1 MPKAR
6 PITEA
11 EFKRAFALA
20 GTSRYPERN
29 QAILALSAR
38 AGMRIGE
45 IRDLNLIDVWDDA
58 VEELRDRIYLSA
70 DRTKWGHAREIYLS
84 RTTKK
89 VLESHVANRG
99 LAVGALF
106 LSQSGRRFGRT
117 ALVTHVK
124 SLYSRAGIDTS
135 SHAGRALFITS
146 LADAGV
152 SIRVIQKAVGHK
164 SLQATNAYLSARP
177 SEVSAAVEL
186 LR

>member
-20 GTSRYPERN
+20 ATSRYPERN
-29 QAILALSAR
+29 QTILALSAR
-38 AGMRIGE
+38 AGMRVGE
-45 IRDLNLIDVWDDA
+45 IRDLNLSDVWDDA
-58 VEELRDRIYLSA
+58 TETLRERIYLSA
-70 DRTKWGHAREIYLS
+70 ERTKWGHAREVYLS
-84 RTTKK
+84 RTTRK
-89 VLESHVANRG
+89 VLETHISTRG
-99 LAVGALF
+99 LAAGPLF
-106 LSQSGRRFGRT
+106 TSQNKRRFGRT
-117 ALVTHVK
+117 ALVTHMR
-124 SLYSRAGIDTS
+124 SLYARAGIDTS
-135 SHAGRALFITS
+135 SHAGRALFITA

>member
-20 GTSRYPERN
+20 ATSRYPERN

-38 AGMRIGE
+38 AGMRVGE
-45 IRDLNLIDVWDDA
+45 IRDLNLSDAWDDA
-58 VEELRDRIYLSA
+58 TETLRERIYLSA
-70 DRTKWGHAREIYLS
+70 ERTKWGHAREVYLG
-84 RTTKK
+84 RTTRK
-89 VLESHVANRG
+89 VLEAYIATRG
-99 LAVGALF
+99 LAAGSLF
-106 LSQSGRRFGRT
+106 QSQNRRRFGRT

-124 SLYSRAGIDTS
+124 SLYARAGIDTS
-135 SHAGRALFITS
+135 SHAGRALFITA

>member
-6 PITEA
+6 PITDA
-11 EFKRAFALA
+11 EFRRTFALA

-29 QAILALSAR
+29 QALLALSAR

-45 IRDLNLIDVWDDA
+45 IRDLNLEDVWDDPI
-58 VEELRDRIYLSA
+58 EQLRERIYLSA
-70 DRTKWGHAREIYLS
+70 ERTKWGHAREVYLS
-84 RTTKK
+84 RTTRK
-89 VLESHVANRG
+89 VLDAHIAVRG
-99 LAVGALF
+99 INPGPLF
-106 LSQSGRRFGRT
+106 LSQNRRRFGRS
-117 ALVTHVK
+117 ALVNHVK
-124 SLYSRAGIDTS
+124 SLYVRAGVDTT
-135 SHAGRALFITS
+135 SHAGRALFITG

>member
-1 MPKAR
+1 MAKAR

-11 EFKRAFALA
+11 EFKRAFLLA

-45 IRDLNLIDVWDDA
+45 IRDLDLADVWDNA
-58 VEELRDRIYLSA
+58 VEELRERIYLSA
-70 DRTKWGHAREIYLS
+70 DRTKWGHAREVYLS
-84 RTTKK
+84 KTTRK
-89 VLESHVANRG
+89 VLEAHVATRG
-99 LAVGALF
+99 LVEGPLF
-106 LSQSGRRFGRT
+106 LSQNRKRFGRT
-117 ALVTHVK
+117 ALVTQVRA
-124 SLYSRAGIDTS
+124 LYLRAGVDTS
-135 SHAGRALFITS
+135 SHAGRALFITA